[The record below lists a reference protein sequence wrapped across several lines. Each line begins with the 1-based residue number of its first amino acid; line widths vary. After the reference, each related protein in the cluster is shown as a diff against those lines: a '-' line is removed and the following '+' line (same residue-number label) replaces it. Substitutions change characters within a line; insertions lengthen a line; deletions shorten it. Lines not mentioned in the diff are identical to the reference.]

1 MFLANFVAL
10 NCKIAK
16 NKTLVYWEGLYIKL
30 NNTLLCIFIF
40 LQFYQEAVEADVWM
54 NDRAGLAASQDYGR
68 DEDAAV
74 KLLKKH
80 KVHSK

>member
-1 MFLANFVAL
+1 
-10 NCKIAK
+10 
-16 NKTLVYWEGLYIKL
+16 
-30 NNTLLCIFIF
+30 
-40 LQFYQEAVEADVWM
+40 M

-80 KVHSK
+80 KVHSEI